1 MDFLP
6 SLDSLCPV
14 LQGACPIISSITR
27 QRGPGQGGSLN
38 DRRLR
43 VRGADPDS
51 GGAGGAGSPPG
62 KEVMTELDEQI
73 DMALP
78 RRLTLDL
85 SGLSFTDSS
94 GIAVLIRVS
103 RRMEQ
108 IKGELIVR
116 GVPPQP
122 WKVFQAAGLHKL
134 IRFEQEEPAAAGRRT
149 YINEGGKL
157 RRAGIFP
164 AGQPTRGLPGRRRP
178 ALPPSWTPRW
188 RRLTTSKPP

>member
-1 MDFLP
+1 MKQLHTFDDIFDTQKTFRLLLDAMANP
-6 SLDSLCPV
+6 SRVVSIQEGAEKLYGSKREMLTLAMTLLDKNT
-14 LQGACPIISSITR
+14 GFYTF
-27 QRGPGQGGSLN
+27 GH
-38 DRRLR
+38 
-43 VRGADPDS
+43 
-51 GGAGGAGSPPG
+51 
-62 KEVMTELDEQI
+62 TELDEQI

-134 IRFEQEEPAAAGRRT
+134 IRFEQEEPAAAG
-149 YINEGGKL
+149 EEDVHK
-157 RRAGIFP
+157 
-164 AGQPTRGLPGRRRP
+164 
-178 ALPPSWTPRW
+178 
-188 RRLTTSKPP
+188 